1 MSISVGVIGYGMGS
15 YHCKFYEANPRSDLV
30 AICDLD
36 AARLERAGAQ
46 YPKAHLYTQY
56 EDMFAK
62 EKLDAVSVALP
73 NSCDLK
79 SKREELRL
87 MGEKYLKRWGIDV
100 A

>member
-1 MSISVGVIGYGMGS
+1 MLDEDLNKERLPLSVLQVTKVTLNISRDVPGRGGS
-15 YHCKFYEANPRSDLV
+15 F
-30 AICDLD
+30 
-36 AARLERAGAQ
+36 
-46 YPKAHLYTQY
+46 T
-56 EDMFAK
+56 F
-62 EKLDAVSVALP
+62 SVALP